1 MESTAFKVNSRIEII
16 YENNLYKSSIQDVV
30 KEYIAISIP
39 INNSMYVSL
48 NVGEE
53 IEVIYYQ
60 GRELYRFKTKVI
72 GRKIDKIP
80 VILLLHPVHIET
92 FQRRSFVRVPVVKY
106 VHCSNVGRNSLD
118 IDEVLK
124 DKDTKLFKATLL
136 DISGSGARISFKEPV
151 KVNDILILI
160 IPIEKDE
167 IVVQG
172 QVVRFEDD
180 STKACG
186 LTFIDVSSKTRDKII
201 RLTFEIMR
209 NMRNKGMRE
218 D

>member
-1 MESTAFKVNSRIEII
+1 MESTAFKINGRIEII

-30 KEYIAISIP
+30 KEYISISIP
-39 INNSMYVSL
+39 INNSMYVTL
-48 NVGEE
+48 KVGEI

-60 GRELYRFKTKVI
+60 GRELYRFNTRVI

-80 VILLLHPVHIET
+80 VIMISHPDHIET
-92 FQRRSFVRVPVVKY
+92 FQRRNFVRVPVVRF
-106 VHCSNVGRNSLD
+106 VHCSNVGSNFLD
-118 IDEVLK
+118 IKDVLK
-124 DKDTKLFKATLL
+124 DKDTKLFKAILL
-136 DISGSGARISFKEPV
+136 DISGSGARISFKEQV

-160 IPIEKDE
+160 IPVENDE
-167 IVVQG
+167 ILVRG

-180 STKACG
+180 SSKACG
-186 LTFIDVSSKTRDKII
+186 LNFIDVSSKTRDKII

-218 D
+218 E